1 MLADLKC
8 EPIEKTAKPMLR
20 SEAQNRLTEL
30 PGWELGQSAI
40 TREYRFKN
48 FVEAMSFVN
57 KIADVANA
65 EDHHPDIWG
74 SYSRVRLQLTTHK
87 IGGLSRN
94 DFIVAA
100 KVDKLL

>member
-8 EPIEKTAKPMLR
+8 APIEKTVKPMLR

-30 PGWELGQSAI
+30 HGWELEQSAI

-57 KIADVANA
+57 KIADIAN
-65 EDHHPDIWG
+65 EENHHPDLFI
-74 SYSRVRLQLTTHK
+74 SYNRVKVELSTHK
-87 IGGLSRN
+87 IGGLSIN
-94 DFIVAA
+94 DFIVAS
-100 KVDKLL
+100 KIDLI